1 MKMAANITIKYC
13 RPCGFARQAERL
25 AEEIRGQYAGR
36 IDSVEVLP
44 TDEIGSFEVSLE
56 GKLFFSKKSSGRLP
70 FPGEIEQEL
79 LKRMVNK

>member
-1 MKMAANITIKYC
+1 MAQQITIKYC
-13 RPCGFARQAERL
+13 EPCGFAKQAERL

-56 GKLFFSKKSSGRLP
+56 GELIFSKNTAGRMP
-70 FPGEIEQEL
+70 YPGEINQAL
-79 LKRMVNK
+79 LEKMVNTK